1 MKKKE
6 DAEKKDFNSVSHRA
20 SSIFAAIAIPVE
32 FVICLVVFDKVMG
45 NPANF
50 IDGNPA
56 NNPLTGNYLGIVYKG
71 GYVVPLL
78 MTLFLVVIT
87 FFLERLWTLRQARGK
102 QSPVKFVAKVKAHVS
117 ALEIDAAKQ
126 ECDEQRGSLAN
137 IIRAGL
143 DKYQEM
149 EHNNGLNVEKKTIAV
164 QKQLEEAGGMETPI
178 LERNLVILSTIASI
192 ATLMGLFG
200 TVLGMIKAFA
210 ALANAGAPDAVALA
224 NGISEALVN
233 TALGIGTSALAIV
246 FYNYFTT
253 RIDHI
258 VYLAA
263 EAGQAIV
270 HTFSFHHTDKQGL

>member
-1 MKKKE
+1 MKNKK
-6 DAEKKDFNSVSHRA
+6 DPAKKDFSSVSHRA
-20 SSIFAAIAIPVE
+20 SSIFATVAIPIE
-32 FVICLVVFDKVMG
+32 FLLSIFIFNKVMG

-56 NNPLTGNYLGIVYKG
+56 NNPLSDNWLGIVYKG
-71 GYVVPLL
+71 GYVVPIL

-102 QSPVKFVAKVKAHVS
+102 RSPVKFVADVKQHVTD
-117 ALEIDAAKQ
+117 LNIDAATS
-126 ECDEQRGSLAN
+126 ECDKQRGSLAN

-143 DKYQEM
+143 VKYREM
-149 EHNNGLNVEKKTIAV
+149 EGKEGLNVEKKTLAV
-164 QKQLEEAGGMETPI
+164 QKELEEAGGMETPI

-263 EAGQAIV
+263 EAGQSIV
-270 HTFSFHHTDKQGL
+270 HTFSFHHSDK

>member
-1 MKKKE
+1 MEEKK
-6 DAEKKDFNSVSHRA
+6 DPAKKDFNSIPHRA
-20 SSIFAAIAIPVE
+20 SSIFAAIAIPIE
-32 FVICLVVFDKVMG
+32 LIACILVFKYVFG
-45 NPANF
+45 NPSNF

-71 GYVVPLL
+71 GYVVPVL

-102 QSPVKFVAKVKAHVS
+102 QSPVKFITRVKQHVG
-117 ALEIDAAKQ
+117 ALQIDAAKK
-126 ECDEQRGSLAN
+126 ECDLQCGSLAN

-149 EHNNGLNVEKKTIAV
+149 ENNNGLNVEKKTLAV

-263 EAGQAIV
+263 EAGQSIV
-270 HTFSFHHTDKQGL
+270 HTFSFHHSDR

>member
-1 MKKKE
+1 MKK
-6 DAEKKDFNSVSHRA
+6 EKDPAKKNFNSMSHRA
-20 SSIFAAIAIPVE
+20 SSIFATIAIPVE
-32 FVICLVVFDKVMG
+32 FIICLIVFDKVMG

-50 IDGNPA
+50 IDGNPV
-56 NNPLTGNYLGIVYKG
+56 NNPITGNYLGIVYKG
-71 GYVVPLL
+71 GYIVPLL

-87 FFLERLWTLRQARGK
+87 FFLERLWTLHKAKGK
-102 QSPVKFVAKVKAHVS
+102 RSPVKFVAGIKENISTLDIA
-117 ALEIDAAKQ
+117 AAK
-126 ECDEQRGSLAN
+126 EACDLQCGSLAN
-137 IIRAGL
+137 VIRAGL
-143 DKYQEM
+143 EKYQEM
-149 EHNNGLNVEKKTIAV
+149 EKSSGLNVEKKTLAL
-164 QKQLEEAGGMETPI
+164 QKELEEASGMETPI
-178 LERNLVILSTIASI
+178 LEKNLVILSTIASI

-263 EAGQAIV
+263 EAGQSIV
-270 HTFSFHHTDKQGL
+270 RTFSFHHSDK

>member
-6 DAEKKDFNSVSHRA
+6 DPEKKDFNSTSHRV
-20 SSIFAAIAIPVE
+20 SSIFAAVAIPIE
-32 FVICLVVFDKVMG
+32 LIACILVFKYVFG
-45 NPANF
+45 HPANF
-50 IDGNPA
+50 VDGNPA
-56 NNPLTGNYLGIVYKG
+56 NHPLTGNYLGIVYKG
-71 GYVVPLL
+71 GYVVPIL

-102 QSPVKFVAKVKAHVS
+102 QSPVKFIAKVKEYVGS
-117 ALEIDAAKQ
+117 LEIDAAKK
-126 ECDEQRGSLAN
+126 ECDRQRGSLAN

-143 DKYQEM
+143 VKYQEM
-149 EHNNGLNVEKKTIAV
+149 ENKNGLDVEKKTLAL
-164 QKQLEEAGGMETPI
+164 QRELEEAGGMETPI
-178 LERNLVILSTIASI
+178 LERNLVIISTIASI

-200 TVLGMIKAFA
+200 TVLGMVKAFA

-270 HTFSFHHTDKQGL
+270 HTFSFHHSD

>member
-1 MKKKE
+1 MEKKE
-6 DAEKKDFNSVSHRA
+6 NPKKKDFNSVSHRA
-20 SSIFAAIAIPVE
+20 SSIFATIAIPVE
-32 FVICLVVFDKVMG
+32 FIICLVVFNGVMG

-50 IDGNPA
+50 IDGNLA
-56 NNPLTGNYLGIVYKG
+56 NNPLSGNYLGIVYKG
-71 GYVVPLL
+71 GYVVPIL
-78 MTLFLVVIT
+78 MTLFLVVVT
-87 FFLERLWTLRQARGK
+87 FFLERLWTLRQAKGK
-102 QSPVKFVAKVKAHVS
+102 QNPAKFVAKVKQLVAS
-117 ALEIDAAKQ
+117 QDIEAAIK
-126 ECDEQRGSLAN
+126 ECDLQCGSLAN

-143 DKYQEM
+143 EKYQEM
-149 EHNNGLNVEKKTIAV
+149 GKNGGLTSEKKALAL
-164 QKQLEEAGGMETPI
+164 QKALEEAGAMETPI
-178 LERNLVILSTIASI
+178 LERNLAILSTIASI

-200 TVLGMIKAFA
+200 TVLGMVKAFA

-246 FYNYFTT
+246 FYNYCTT

-270 HTFSFHHTDKQGL
+270 HTFSLHHNDK

>member
-1 MKKKE
+1 MNKKE
-6 DAEKKDFNSVSHRA
+6 DPEKKDFNSVSHRL
-20 SSIFAAIAIPVE
+20 SSVFAAVAIPIE
-32 FVICLVVFDKVMG
+32 LIACILIFKYVFG
-45 NPANF
+45 HPANF
-50 IDGNPA
+50 VDGNPA
-56 NNPLTGNYLGIVYKG
+56 NHPLTGNYLGIVYKG
-71 GYVVPLL
+71 GYVVPIL

-102 QSPVKFVAKVKAHVS
+102 QSPVKFVAKVKKYVS
-117 ALEIDAAKQ
+117 SLEIDAAKK
-126 ECDEQRGSLAN
+126 ECDRQRGSLAN

-149 EHNNGLNVEKKTIAV
+149 EKNNGLNVEKKTLAV

-178 LERNLVILSTIASI
+178 LERNLVIISTIASI

-200 TVLGMIKAFA
+200 TVLGMVKAFA

-270 HTFSFHHTDKQGL
+270 HTFSFHHSDK